1 MNRPMTALLLLAA
14 ACQPPTTRSAEDFA
28 CESPDTSSHP
38 RSAALKAKLDELQRS
53 LALPGVSVAIRDR
66 DGLWVGAAGTA
77 DAELG
82 VALKPCTRLPI
93 FSVSKIATA
102 ATVLSLVDRGQVSL
116 DTRVRGLLT
125 DDEARGLPNID
136 QVTAGQLI
144 GQTSGIP
151 EYTDAS
157 FVLPSFDAPR
167 RRWTWRQTID
177 LVRGRA
183 PDFAPGQHFSYSNT
197 NFMLAAAMVERLTG
211 KPHQTVMNE
220 LLLSKL
226 DTTRLTYRPDAFDTT
241 GLGRGFFDLYGNGQL
256 LDSTDTVAF
265 SSVGPDGGIFSDAA
279 GVAALLDALFRDKR
293 LLSPASL
300 EAMQQFNAT
309 SSDPEWASFRAFDAF
324 DGYGLGLIRWRFEGH
339 VGIGHSG
346 DGFGYQAYAFFF
358 PEEALTFVMLANGSS
373 IHSQTSSNAL
383 VTRLDT
389 ARDEL
394 VRLALSRRSP

>member
-1 MNRPMTALLLLAA
+1 MNRLMTALLLLAT
-14 ACQPPTTRSAEDFA
+14 ACQAPTTRRAEDYA
-28 CESPDTSSHP
+28 CESPDTGRHP
-38 RSAALKAKLDELQRS
+38 RSAVLKAKLDELQTS
-53 LALPGVSVAIRDR
+53 LRLPGVSVAIRDR
-66 DGLWVGAAGTA
+66 NGLWVGAAGTA

-93 FSVSKIATA
+93 FSVSKLAMAT
-102 ATVLSLVDRGQVSL
+102 TVLSLVEGGRLSL
-116 DTRVRGLLT
+116 DTRVRTLLS
-125 DDEARGLPNID
+125 DDEARQLPNID
-136 QVTAGQLI
+136 QVTVAQLI

-157 FVLPSFDAPR
+157 FVLPSFDAPK
-167 RRWTWRQTID
+167 RRWTWRQTMD

-183 PDFAPGQHFSYSNT
+183 PDFAPGQRFSYSNT
-197 NFMLAAAMVERLTG
+197 NFMLAAAMLERLTG

-220 LLLSKL
+220 LLFSKL
-226 DTTRLTYRPDAFDTT
+226 DAKRLTYRPDEFDTT

-256 LDSTDTVAF
+256 LDTTDTVAF

-279 GVAALLDALFRDKR
+279 GVVALLDALFRDKR

-309 SSDPEWASFRAFDAF
+309 SSDPEWAAFRAFDAF

-346 DGFGYQAYAFFF
+346 DGFGYQAYAFHF
-358 PEEALTFVMLANGSS
+358 PDDELTFVMLANGSS
-373 IHSQTSSNAL
+373 IHSQASSNAL
-383 VTRLDT
+383 VTRLDA

-394 VRLALSRRSP
+394 VRLALMPAP